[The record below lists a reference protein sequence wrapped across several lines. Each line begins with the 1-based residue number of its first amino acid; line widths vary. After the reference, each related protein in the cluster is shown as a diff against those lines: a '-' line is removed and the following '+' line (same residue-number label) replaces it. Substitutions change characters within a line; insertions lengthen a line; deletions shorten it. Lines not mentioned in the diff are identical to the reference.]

1 MRMML
6 PILLLVLTGCASPN
20 ARPTQGVLPSCAL
33 YALADAAEVQ
43 YGKPISAEERLRV
56 WRQLSGK
63 QRNGLTLEQAF
74 EAAEK
79 AGWVPG
85 DSYLRIWTLDAL
97 ADGPLIAILGSRKH
111 AVTVLSRSGGSVVY
125 LDPRYSDPQSMTVAR
140 LETET
145 KGFYYR
151 VAR

>member
-1 MRMML
+1 MKLLL
-6 PILLLVLTGCASPN
+6 PILLLLLAGCASPN

-33 YALADAAEVQ
+33 YAIADAAEIQ
-43 YGKPISAEERLRV
+43 YGKPISSEERLRV

-79 AGWVPG
+79 AGWVPA
-85 DSYLRIWTLDAL
+85 DSYLHVAVLNDVALSPLLATLERERH
-97 ADGPLIAILGSRKH
+97 GI
-111 AVTVLSRSGGSVVY
+111 VVLSKVGDYVIC
-125 LDPRYSDPQSMTVAR
+125 LDPKEEAPKIMTVKK
-140 LETET
+140 LEQAT
-145 KGFYYR
+145 GGLYWR

>member
-1 MRMML
+1 MKILL
-6 PILLLVLTGCASPN
+6 PILLLLLTGCASPN

-33 YALADAAEVQ
+33 YAIADAAEIQ
-43 YGKPISAEERLRV
+43 YGKPISSEERLRV

-63 QRNGLTLEQAF
+63 QRNGLTLDQAF
-74 EAAEK
+74 AAAER

-85 DSYLRIWTLDAL
+85 DSYLRILTIDAIS
-97 ADGPLIAILGSRKH
+97 DGPLIAVLGPRKH

-125 LDPRYSDPQSMTVAR
+125 LDPRYSDPQSMTVAK

-145 KGFYYR
+145 RGFYWR